1 MLRIGLTGGIGSG
14 KSTVAELFAAHGVP
28 VIDAD
33 AIARELVAPGQ
44 PALAEIVASFGT
56 DCIDAEG
63 QLDRARLRERVFND
77 AAQRERLEAILHP
90 RIRAVMAEWTAA
102 QSTAYVL
109 LVIPLLFESGQRDLV
124 DRVLVVDAPVEL
136 QRARVSARDHLSD
149 AQIDAILAAQVPR
162 DQRIDGADDV
172 IDNSGDAAALERQ
185 VDALHHRYLLL
196 SETLNE

>member
-1 MLRIGLTGGIGSG
+1 M
-14 KSTVAELFAAHGVP
+14 
-28 VIDAD
+28 
-33 AIARELVAPGQ
+33 
-44 PALAEIVASFGT
+44 
-56 DCIDAEG
+56 DAEG

-124 DRVLVVDAPVEL
+124 DRVLVVDVPVEL

-162 DQRIDGADDV
+162 DQRINGADDV

-185 VDALHHRYLLL
+185 VDDCIIAICIGHCTDITLLMF
-196 SETLNE
+196 T

>member
-14 KSTVAELFAAHGVP
+14 KSTVADLFAARGVP

-33 AIARELVAPGQ
+33 VIARELVAPGQ

-63 QLDRARLRERVFND
+63 RLDRARLRARVFDD

-90 RIRAVMAEWTAA
+90 RIHAVMAERAAA

-124 DRVLVVDAPVEL
+124 DRVLVVDVPVEL
-136 QRARVSARDHLSD
+136 QRARVSARDHLTD
-149 AQIDAILAAQVPR
+149 VQIDAIFAAQVPR

-185 VDALHHRYLLL
+185 VDDLHRRYL
-196 SETLNE
+196 TLANIG